1 MRKSEQMT
9 CVLFT
14 LTGERKYLTDT
25 ECEAFIV
32 AATAHERGE
41 VRTFGLVLAYTG
53 ARISEALELTPRRI
67 DTSSKSITFRTL
79 KQRRENVYRTV
90 PVPDRLLDDLELVH
104 RIRKALRGRK
114 GQGDKLLWSWGRTQ
128 GYKHIKA
135 LMDEVGIKGSHAS
148 PKGLRHGFG
157 EKAASKT
164 RQPSKK
170 KKWLGHRDLNTTA
183 VYMDVQGEEERELA
197 ARLWE

>member
-1 MRKSEQMT
+1 MTSE
-9 CVLFT
+9 LFT
-14 LTGERKYLTDT
+14 SEGERKYLTDT

-104 RIRKALRGRK
+104 KIRKALRGRK
-114 GQGDKLLWSWGRTQ
+114 GQGDKPRWSWGRTQ
-128 GYKHIKA
+128 AYKHIKA
-135 LMDEVGIKGSHAS
+135 LMDEAGITGPHAS

-157 EKAASKT
+157 VKAASKT
-164 RQPSKK
+164 RQPRVVQ
-170 KKWLGHRDLNTTA
+170 KWLGHRDLNTTA